1 MQVQSL
7 ISIQLLSSSHSGIK
21 VLGQRLARIPVGGQ
35 LGLLALAVAGGRVAH
50 SDYELEDVHT
60 SHGSTSWSCIAIGH
74 RFGTGCMLMVECSV
88 AVSSVVECSRWLQV
102 LRWSHL
108 EGRHP
113 TSSTGHPRPL
123 RADCQGDLKAMS
135 SPKFP
140 VITKLLVANGS
151 TNSHAMSLT
160 FNQEGLTKF
169 KLPVV
174 LQEFFNHGGVIFKM
188 YVVGNYV
195 KCVKRRS
202 LPDVP
207 EDELNRLEA
216 LCFLQICG
224 ASDCLPPTKFVAE
237 LAKGLRAPDLQLQS
251 YLGLICG
258 SQEPLPR
265 QLFHQMPA
273 YETVLT
279 DFFLSLPKLKAS

>member
-1 MQVQSL
+1 
-7 ISIQLLSSSHSGIK
+7 
-21 VLGQRLARIPVGGQ
+21 
-35 LGLLALAVAGGRVAH
+35 
-50 SDYELEDVHT
+50 
-60 SHGSTSWSCIAIGH
+60 
-74 RFGTGCMLMVECSV
+74 
-88 AVSSVVECSRWLQV
+88 
-102 LRWSHL
+102 
-108 EGRHP
+108 
-113 TSSTGHPRPL
+113 
-123 RADCQGDLKAMS
+123 MS

-140 VITKLLVANGS
+140 VIAKLLVANGS

-251 YLGLICG
+251 HLGLICVTSMELLVDRICGRNRQPWPKVPTRLMRILFTSG
-258 SQEPLPR
+258 SW
-265 QLFHQMPA
+265 
-273 YETVLT
+273 
-279 DFFLSLPKLKAS
+279 